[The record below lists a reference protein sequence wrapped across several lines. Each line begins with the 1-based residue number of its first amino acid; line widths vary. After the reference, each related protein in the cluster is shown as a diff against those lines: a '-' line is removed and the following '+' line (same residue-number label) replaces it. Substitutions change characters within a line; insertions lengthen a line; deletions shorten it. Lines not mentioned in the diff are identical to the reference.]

1 MTVNTRLTTWQL
13 NDTVEG
19 FFLLEIFLH
28 CLYSHFYC
36 VLHFKWDFHDLVSQ
50 YIVKLFNIHRLH
62 NVPKVTLFQLCL
74 QVLTQLKQQRIYTL
88 IKYCLLFFD
97 FKRSL
102 FFLITN
108 DLTLYTCLLMRPKLF
123 RVHFLI
129 FTFPR
134 STIIVWIWEKNL
146 HLNYLKPGQ
155 NLTLLNIIVIKTPPL
170 GQRNKHE
177 IKRSEFL
184 AVSNYWEIQQ

>member
-1 MTVNTRLTTWQL
+1 MTIVLYCW
-13 NDTVEG
+13 G
-19 FFLLEIFLH
+19 FFFLLEIFLH

-36 VLHFKWDFHDLVSQ
+36 VLHFKWDFHFLVSQ

-134 STIIVWIWEKNL
+134 SLDLRKKSTFKL
-146 HLNYLKPGQ
+146 SQTRTK
-155 NLTLLNIIVIKTPPL
+155 
-170 GQRNKHE
+170 
-177 IKRSEFL
+177 
-184 AVSNYWEIQQ
+184 SNPA